1 MTDLDVPVSHA
12 VVPSRREGLRLLA
25 VTGPRW
31 ARSVADVAAALTV
44 LSLVALA
51 FVDGVAVAVFALVLL
66 ALVVARLV
74 AASAPLQA
82 VTGAVLLLVAW
93 AAVLSG
99 YERVPWLDVV
109 AHVGATGVLAAVAVV
124 GMTRARL
131 VQVPAG
137 PRGTVGLVMVT
148 VAAGL
153 ALAVLWELGEWYGHT
168 YVDDG
173 VGVGYDDTVG
183 DLAAGGAGSVLAGLV
198 LGRGAGRERST
209 ALRGPSR

>member
-1 MTDLDVPVSHA
+1 MTDLDVPVLRA
-12 VVPSRREGLRLLA
+12 TVAPRREGLRLLV

-31 ARSVADVAAALTV
+31 ARAVADLAAALTV
-44 LSLVALA
+44 VSLVAVA

-66 ALVVARLV
+66 GLVVARLV
-74 AASAPLQA
+74 AAPAPLQA
-82 VTGAVLLLVAW
+82 ATGAVLLLVAW

-124 GMTRARL
+124 GITRARL
-131 VQVPAG
+131 LQVPAG
-137 PRGTVGLVMVT
+137 PRGGVGLIVVT
-148 VAAGL
+148 VAVGI

-173 VGVGYDDTVG
+173 VGVGYEDTIG
-183 DLAAGGAGSVLAGLV
+183 DLAAGGLGAVLAGLV
-198 LGRGAGRERST
+198 LARGAVRERHR
-209 ALRGPSR
+209 AVRGPR

>member
-1 MTDLDVPVSHA
+1 M
-12 VVPSRREGLRLLA
+12 RLLV

-31 ARSVADVAAALTV
+31 ARAVADLAAALTV
-44 LSLVALA
+44 VSLVAVA

-66 ALVVARLV
+66 GLVVARLV
-74 AASAPLQA
+74 AAPAPLQA
-82 VTGAVLLLVAW
+82 ATGAVLLLVAW

-124 GMTRARL
+124 GITRARL
-131 VQVPAG
+131 LQVPAG
-137 PRGTVGLVMVT
+137 PRGGVGLIVVT
-148 VAAGL
+148 VAVGI

-173 VGVGYDDTVG
+173 VGVGYEDTIG
-183 DLAAGGAGSVLAGLV
+183 DLAAGGLGAVLAGLV
-198 LGRGAGRERST
+198 LARGAVRERHR
-209 ALRGPSR
+209 AVRGPR